1 MVMPTT
7 PAVIDANYAA
17 YTDESV
23 RIYHSFLVVDFFWP
37 PLLAILFAMAWT
49 WLAQRCASTLPRR
62 MIAAGVLLLPFT
74 EALLDLLENLGFL
87 LLLENYPAQLPP
99 VVWATAVVRYTKL
112 VLYVLCWLVTLMFL
126 WLAASGALFS
136 RRART

>member
-1 MVMPTT
+1 
-7 PAVIDANYAA
+7 
-17 YTDESV
+17 
-23 RIYHSFLVVDFFWP
+23 
-37 PLLAILFAMAWT
+37 
-49 WLAQRCASTLPRR
+49 

-74 EALLDLLENLGFL
+74 EALLDLLENVGFL
-87 LLLENYPAQLPP
+87 LLLENYPAQLPA